1 MYTNTNTI
9 ILIFKV
15 MLEDKDLSIKDVVTF
30 GKIKLFR
37 RTEMISINKRSKGFN
52 FEGGLYDIFQN
63 ALKLESE
70 GKSIIHMEIGKPD
83 FDSPINA
90 KEAAKQSLDEGF
102 VHYTEMKGIESLRKA
117 ITSKYKRDYNLQY
130 NYDTEIII
138 TAGAC
143 EAIGII
149 MLAMMEPGDEIII
162 PSPFFSAYAEQAIIA
177 NVNIVEVPLKM
188 ENGFSLKVEDLRK
201 CINDKTKIILINT
214 PHNPTGAIM
223 EEEDLREIANLAIEK
238 DLLVISDETYD
249 QFLFSGKHFS
259 IASIPGMSERT
270 LVVNSASKTF
280 SMTGWRIG
288 YVMGPAW
295 ILKYLNKIHQ
305 NFSTCATSF
314 AQVGAAEAYN
324 NGEEFTKNMLL
335 EFERRGKLVYDSLK
349 DVKGLKLLEPK
360 GAFYVFI
367 NIEETG
373 MNEVDFCNYILEEA
387 GVAIVPGSSFGKY
400 GKGFVRMCYACSY
413 EQIEIAMNR
422 IKRAVEKLTK

>member
-1 MYTNTNTI
+1 
-9 ILIFKV
+9 
-15 MLEDKDLSIKDVVTF
+15 
-30 GKIKLFR
+30 
-37 RTEMISINKRSKGFN
+37 MISVNERSKRFN
-52 FEGGLYDIFQN
+52 FEGGLYDIFQK
-63 ALKLESE
+63 ALKLEAE

-83 FDSPINA
+83 FDSPIVA
-90 KEAAKQSLDEGF
+90 KEAAKKALDDGF
-102 VHYTEMKGIESLRKA
+102 VHYTEMIGIESLRKA
-117 ITSKYKRDYNLQY
+117 ITTKYKNDYGLEY
-130 NYDTEIII
+130 NCEKEIVV

-162 PSPFFSAYAEQAIIA
+162 PSPFFSAYSEQAIIA
-177 NVNIVEVPLKM
+177 NVNVVEVPLKM
-188 ENGFSLKVEDLRK
+188 KNGFSLKAEDLK
-201 CINDKTKIILINT
+201 KSITDKTKIILINT

-223 EEEDLREIANLAIEK
+223 EEEDLREIAELAIER

-249 QFLFSGKHFS
+249 QFLFKGKHFS
-259 IASIPGMSERT
+259 IASVPGMRERT

-288 YVMGPAW
+288 YVMGPEW
-295 ILKYLNKIHQ
+295 ILKYLNKVHQ

-324 NGEEFTKNMLL
+324 NGEQFTKDMLK
-335 EFERRGKLVYDSLK
+335 EFERRGKLVYNSLK
-349 DVKGLKLLEPK
+349 DVEGLKLLEPK

-367 NIEETG
+367 NIEELG
-373 MNEVDFCNYILEEA
+373 LDEFDFCDYILEEA

-413 EQIEIAMNR
+413 EQIDEAMDR
-422 IKRAVEKLTK
+422 IKKAISKLNK